1 MTQLHL
7 LWQNF
12 KANFQEIGGWIARTA
27 TFGKLAIL
35 TPLIG
40 SGWLIMH
47 ELQNDLVTIEPI
59 AVPKAL
65 AETGYT
71 PEVAGYRLRDALNAS
86 TQTSAARDDDIKLNR
101 SFAANDDSSLESK
114 LDLNISADK
123 EPPDIVVPQ
132 LGLSVRA
139 VGASIRSAFGMT
151 RHAIS
156 GELTQQ
162 HGKYAL
168 RLRIDGWKVSGR
180 DYEAENPDHL
190 MTLAASDI
198 MDSIRPAALAM
209 AQYRNEEKEAILKAD
224 EIIARY
230 PKSNINVQWAYL
242 LKGNYALRQKEYKA
256 ADQMFLNAVS
266 SNRSSEEPHLQ
277 LGVSLL
283 RQGRPVEAIKKF
295 QDVLAINPKSA
306 PAHNN
311 IGVSL
316 AAQAN
321 LGDGNT
327 DHAKLKEAIA
337 EYRRAIKAEPNYVLP
352 YNNLGLAFYY
362 LNQLAEAI
370 QQYQSAIDITP
381 TYVTARGNLAYALR
395 QRHINEK
402 VAAYRDEAI
411 TEYRAAI
418 KFAIDTEQRAG
429 LHTFL
434 GDFLRDYSEDG
445 NLEPAIAEY
454 QQAIKINCYGW
465 AHNNLGGI
473 REGQDKI
480 RDAIAEYEAAISCEP
495 KKPEFEENLQRVRKR
510 QEASVVTTGV
520 ANRSPACSVS
530 TEGACAMPSPR

>member
-7 LWQNF
+7 LWQHF
-12 KANFQEIGGWIARTA
+12 KANLQAIRGWIARTA

-35 TPLIG
+35 TPLVG

-47 ELQNDLVTIEPI
+47 ELQNDVVTIEPI
-59 AVPKAL
+59 AVPKTL
-65 AETGYT
+65 AEAGYT
-71 PEVAGYRLRDALNAS
+71 PEVAGYRLRDALNAY
-86 TQTSAARDDDIKLNR
+86 TQTSAAGDDDIKLNR
-101 SFAANDDSSLESK
+101 SFAANDDSSLGSK

-139 VGASIRSAFGMT
+139 VGASIRNAFGMT

-162 HGKYAL
+162 DNKYAL
-168 RLRIDGWKVSGR
+168 RLRIDGRKVSSR

-198 MDSIRPAALAM
+198 MDRIRPAVLAM

-242 LKGNYALRQKEYKA
+242 LKGNYALRQKEYKT

-283 RQGRPVEAIKKF
+283 RQDRPVEAIKKF

-306 PAHNN
+306 KALNN
-311 IGVSL
+311 IGVAL

-321 LGDGNT
+321 LGKGET
-327 DHAKLKEAIA
+327 DQAKLEEAIA
-337 EYRRAIKAEPNYVLP
+337 EYRRAIKARPGYVLS
-352 YNNLGLAFYY
+352 YNNLGLALYY
-362 LNQLAEAI
+362 RNQLAEAV

-381 TYVTARGNLAYALR
+381 TYVIARGNLAYALR
-395 QRHINEK
+395 QRHINER
-402 VAAYRDEAI
+402 VAEYRDEAI

-418 KFAIDTEQRAG
+418 KFAVDPKQRAE

-434 GDFLRDYSEDG
+434 GDFLRDYGEDG

-454 QQAIKINCYGW
+454 KQAIAIHCYGW
-465 AHNNLGGI
+465 AHNNLGAIWRRQG
-473 REGQDKI
+473 KI
-480 RDAIAEYEAAISCEP
+480 RDGIDEFYQAAICDP
-495 KKPEFEENLQRVRKR
+495 KEDRFKTNFEKELREQ
-510 QEASVVTTGV
+510 QAGPVTVGV
-520 ANRSPACSVS
+520 AENR
-530 TEGACAMPSPR
+530 